1 MAGISEPLNC
11 WLCENP
17 VEEDVP
23 QLSRKKLE
31 VLSKLCFVHMNKK
44 VHILSDR
51 HYVLCGA
58 CIDYAM
64 FFLAQC
70 KRAYQGE
77 EEGETSLIRRADWFL
92 ASMVLTEPGEKRLC
106 LPELEELEKIANE
119 VASAKETKTN
129 CMCQSD
135 CPDELQS
142 VLAEDCIEIHMPCYI
157 CKEAILGVEEM
168 IQHECFKF
176 CNHNNEE
183 KRLRGA

>member
-70 KRAYQGE
+70 KRAYQG
-77 EEGETSLIRRADWFL
+77 RADWFL